1 MKKVSM
7 ALLFALTT
15 IVSFGQV
22 KEDYVKDDYFYTT
35 LKSGVGE
42 ITPVKF
48 KLGSDFLEKLPKS
61 ENYILWEKDMYSNP
75 ENAKAVELNKDKT
88 HIEAYLSSCT
98 WMASFY
104 AKLGLKN
111 GSSYTPIANSEG
123 FIYVNDKGE
132 VSFSFPFK
140 GQNGYGNM
148 LIATAYYTE
157 KIKNGK
163 RDSWHG
169 IGSN

>member
-7 ALLFALTT
+7 VLLFALVT

-22 KEDYVKDDYFYTT
+22 KEDYVKDGFFYTT
-35 LKSGVGE
+35 FKSGVGE
-42 ITPVKF
+42 VIPVKF
-48 KLGSDFLEKLPKS
+48 KLGSDFLEKLPTT

-75 ENAKAVELNKDKT
+75 ENSKAVELNKNKT
-88 HIEAYLSSCT
+88 HIETYLSSCT

-111 GSSYTPIANSEG
+111 GGSYTPISNGEG

-157 KIKNGK
+157 KMKNGK

-169 IGSN
+169 IGTN